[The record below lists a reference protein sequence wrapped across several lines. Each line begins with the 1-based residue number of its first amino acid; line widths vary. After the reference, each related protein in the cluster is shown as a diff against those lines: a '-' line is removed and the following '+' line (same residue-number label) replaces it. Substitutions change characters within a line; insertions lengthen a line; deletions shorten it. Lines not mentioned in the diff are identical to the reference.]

1 MNEQQMIDQ
10 IESVT
15 DTAIET
21 AVPAVIETVEKFRTN
36 KLLVAGVGLLS
47 LAAGAAGGYFVANRV
62 LEKKYVEIAE
72 QEIEEAKRFYS
83 AINKV
88 DYPTPGDMVT
98 ALIPEDGAE
107 IEALNAEVGEET
119 DKEKLEREA
128 KEAYLK
134 YTGNYKSKGGVT
146 VEGETI
152 TVTET
157 EETEAGEKETVTE
170 TVVHN
175 ILVDGKPLDRDD
187 EAWEKEVAERSED
200 RPYVISEEEF
210 FENEQDFEQWSMTYY
225 AGDDVLTTDKDEVVE
240 DVDAMVGEDNLTK
253 FGHMSKDMHLV
264 YIKNNKRGLDF
275 EIARSRG
282 KYTVEVLGLEDEAA
296 KPATRFR
303 GGSDD

>member
-88 DYPTPGDMVT
+88 DYPTPGDMVKD
-98 ALIPEDGAE
+98 LIDTDE
-107 IEALNAEVGEET
+107 EVPQAEET
-119 DKEKLEREA
+119 DSEKIAREG

-157 EETEAGEKETVTE
+157 EEAEAGEKETVTE

-225 AGDDVLTTDKDEVVE
+225 AGDDVLTTEKDEVVE
-240 DVDAMVGEDNLTK
+240 DVDAMVGEGNLQK

-296 KPATRFR
+296 KPASRFR

>member
-1 MNEQQMIDQ
+1 MNEQQMID
-10 IESVT
+10 
-15 DTAIET
+15 ET
-21 AVPAVIETVEKFRTN
+21 LNVMDETLNIMEETLTSMGAPEVVFRTN

-47 LAAGAAGGYFVANRV
+47 LAAGAAGGYFVANRI
-62 LEKKYVEIAE
+62 LEQKYVEIAE
-72 QEIEEAKRFYS
+72 QEIEEAKRFYA
-83 AINKV
+83 AINKT
-88 DYPTPGDMVT
+88 DYPTPGDMVKD
-98 ALIPEDGAE
+98 LIGDEEIPQAAEGAE
-107 IEALNAEVGEET
+107 T
-119 DKEKLEREA
+119 DSEKIAREG

-225 AGDDVLTTDKDEVVE
+225 AGDDVLTTEKDEVVE
-240 DVDAMVGEDNLTK
+240 DVDAMVGEDNLKK

>member
-1 MNEQQMIDQ
+1 MNEQQMI
-10 IESVT
+10 EETLSVM
-15 DTAIET
+15 DET
-21 AVPAVIETVEKFRTN
+21 LNIMDETLTSMGAPEIVFRTN
-36 KLLVAGVGLLS
+36 KLLVVGVGLLS

-88 DYPTPGDMVT
+88 DYPTPGDMVKD
-98 ALIPEDGAE
+98 LIDTDDE
-107 IEALNAEVGEET
+107 EVPQAEET
-119 DKEKLEREA
+119 DKAKLERDA

-170 TVVHN
+170 VVTHN

-225 AGDDVLTTDKDEVVE
+225 AGDDVLTTEKDEVVE
-240 DVDAMVGEDNLTK
+240 DVDAMVGEGNLQK